1 MLPLY
6 SSLPPAQQQQVFEPT
21 PAGHRKVVVATN
33 IAETSITIDG
43 VVYVIDPGFSKQNV
57 FDPRSRISSLLVT
70 PISKASARQRAGRA
84 GRTRP
89 GKCFRLY
96 PEESF
101 NTQLQVGVVD
111 DDETQEQSYPE
122 IMRSDISSVVLT
134 MLKLGI
140 KNLVR
145 FDFMDPPAPETMMRA
160 LENLNYLGA
169 LDDEGQLTTRG
180 EQMADLPLEP
190 QLAVALLAAPSHNV
204 LPAMLRVAAMLAVP
218 PCFVRPAGMTDEAEA
233 AKAMFGDPSSDHV
246 TLMHVL
252 EAYEK
257 TEEVEREKWCES
269 RFVNARVMKNAVSV
283 KAQLEGMLKKLGL
296 NTEEGIG
303 EEDPVFSLSIRQ
315 CLCEGYFMQVAHREK
330 DGTYRTVKD
339 NEEVELQP
347 GTELRGKPAWVLFN
361 SVKMTKK
368 NFIQTVTAIDGEWLI
383 NMAPKYYD
391 MRNFPP
397 SSARDE
403 LLAII
408 RRKEMGQQEAH
419 RRGFLNPKRRRLCSV
434 CFSPF
439 SIPYRC

>member
-1 MLPLY
+1 
-6 SSLPPAQQQQVFEPT
+6 
-21 PAGHRKVVVATN
+21 
-33 IAETSITIDG
+33 
-43 VVYVIDPGFSKQNV
+43 
-57 FDPRSRISSLLVT
+57 
-70 PISKASARQRAGRA
+70 
-84 GRTRP
+84 
-89 GKCFRLY
+89 
-96 PEESF
+96 
-101 NTQLQVGVVD
+101 
-111 DDETQEQSYPE
+111 
-122 IMRSDISSVVLT
+122 MRSDLSSVVLT
-134 MLKLGI
+134 LLRLRVPNI
-140 KNLVR
+140 VR
-145 FDFMDPPAPETMMRA
+145 FDFMDPPAPEAMMRA

-169 LDDEGQLTTRG
+169 LDDDGQLTTRG

-246 TLMHVL
+246 TLMYVL

-257 TEEVEREKWCES
+257 TEEAEREKWCEN

-439 SIPYRC
+439 FNSLSMLEPFLVLNDHYDNRQMGLAHFGSLKRPSLFSPFAPY